1 MLSPGAILADKYRVI
16 SAIGEGGFGQVYLGY
31 DQGMERHVAI
41 KELLQDAT
49 TPEEWAAYQARFR
62 KEARTVSQF
71 SHPHVVSAYALE
83 TDALDNMYLILEY
96 VDGGS
101 LEEVLA
107 GKIDLAPAPP
117 PPPQDRGP
125 LGWLSAEGPPEDASA
140 PADGEPAPPLPEPV
154 VAPLSG
160 PRTLD
165 VAWAIDIGI
174 DLCHAIEAIY
184 RRDIVHR
191 DIKPSNILLTREGK
205 AKLTDFG
212 VAQVG
217 HETRRTQEAVGHPG
231 TPAYKSPEQST
242 STGYIDQR
250 SDIYALGLVLYEM
263 LTGRLYVRNRI
274 PPRAYNPDVPHA
286 LNAVVMKALQEAP
299 IARYQTAEAL
309 RQDLETVRDQST
321 IGQVRITLTGIAE
334 GMPTSRVSTALAAV
348 VLLMALLGLYRLGSA
363 LAMQDAA
370 SLNLNG
376 QEAAPASTNI
386 AGIIPPPPTEA
397 AQMAMPVVPEL
408 PISSHPELS
417 SVEDVPTPT
426 ATPSPQPNDPGI
438 ISVGETQMRTFAQEG
453 EVHRLLLRVKAGRIY
468 VITTSNLAVG
478 VDTMLQLSYNGL
490 VIENDDISPGTLA
503 SEVSFTADEDGT
515 AAITVSNDGL
525 FGPERTYELSAMLGT
540 PPVTP
545 TATAT
550 ATLAETATDTP
561 TVGPTWTP
569 RPTFTPGPSPT
580 ATRTNT
586 PRATWTPRPTSTPT
600 RTLTRTPTRTSTPT
614 RTLTPTLTHT
624 PTQTYTPSL
633 TPTPSETPTLT
644 PPPTET
650 PTPTATPTVTPERTP
665 LEVKPTGPPVQ

>member
-1 MLSPGAILADKYRVI
+1 VLSPGAILADKYRVI
-16 SAIGEGGFGQVYLGY
+16 SVIGEGGFGQVYLGY
-31 DQGMERHVAI
+31 DQGMERYVAI
-41 KELLQDAT
+41 KELLHDAT

-83 TDALDNMYLILEY
+83 IDAADNMYLILEY
-96 VDGGS
+96 IDGGS

-107 GKIDLAPAPP
+107 GKIDLAPPLPP
-117 PPPQDRGP
+117 PPEDRGP
-125 LGWLSAEGPPEDASA
+125 LGWLSAEGQLEDASA
-140 PADGEPAPPLPEPV
+140 PMSGEPAPTAPEPV
-154 VAPLSG
+154 VAPPGG

-165 VAWAIDIGI
+165 VAWAIDIGV

-191 DIKPSNILLTREGK
+191 DIKPSNILLTREGR

-309 RQDLETVRDQST
+309 RQDLETVREQST
-321 IGQVRITLTGIAE
+321 LGQVRIALMGVAE
-334 GMPTSRVSTALAAV
+334 GVPTTWIGAAVAAV

-363 LAMQDAA
+363 LAMQ
-370 SLNLNG
+370 
-376 QEAAPASTNI
+376 EAALNPDAPQATPASMSTATI
-386 AGIIPPPPTEA
+386 APPPTE
-397 AQMAMPVVPEL
+397 MASMIMPVVPEL
-408 PISSHPELS
+408 GILGTPEPPVL
-417 SVEDVPTPT
+417 EDLPTPT

-438 ISVGETQMRTFAQEG
+438 LSVGETQLRTFFQEG
-453 EVHRLLLRVKAGRIY
+453 EIHRLLLRVKAGRTY

-490 VIENDDISPGTLA
+490 VIENDDISSGTLA
-503 SEVSFTADEDGT
+503 SEVSFIADEDGT
-515 AAITVSNDGL
+515 AAITVSNAGL
-525 FGPERTYELSAMLGT
+525 FGPERTYELSAMLSSPT
-540 PPVTP
+540 ATP
-545 TATAT
+545 TAVAIPTEPSAVTESTAIT
-550 ATLAETATDTP
+550 TP
-561 TVGPTWTP
+561 IMQPTWTP
-569 RPTFTPGPSPT
+569 RPTFTPGPTPT
-580 ATRTNT
+580 VTRTQT
-586 PRATWTPRPTSTPT
+586 PWATWTPRPTMTPT

-614 RTLTPTLTHT
+614 RTLTPT
-624 PTQTYTPSL
+624 PTYTPSL
-633 TPTPSETPTLT
+633 TPTPSDTPTPTAT
-644 PPPTET
+644 PTVT
-650 PTPTATPTVTPERTP
+650 PTPTATPTVTPEKTP

>member
-1 MLSPGAILADKYRVI
+1 MLSPGTILADKYRII

-31 DQGMERHVAI
+31 DQGMERYVAI
-41 KELLQDAT
+41 KELLHDAA

-71 SHPHVVSAYALE
+71 SHPHVVSAHALE

-107 GKIDLAPAPP
+107 GKIDLKPP
-117 PPPQDRGP
+117 PPPTTEDGGP
-125 LGWLSAEGPPEDASA
+125 LDWLNAEGLLEGASA
-140 PADGEPAPPLPEPV
+140 PAGGEPATAAPEPL
-154 VAPLSG
+154 VAPPSG

-165 VAWAIDIGI
+165 VGWAIDIGI
-174 DLCHAIEAIY
+174 DVCHAIEAIY

-274 PPRAYNPDVPHA
+274 PPRTYNPDVPHA
-286 LNAVVMKALQEAP
+286 LNAVVIKALQEAP

-309 RQDLETVRDQST
+309 RQDLETVREQST
-321 IGQVRITLTGIAE
+321 WGQVRITLTGITE
-334 GMPTSRVSTALAAV
+334 GMPTNRIGTVMAAV
-348 VLLMALLGLYRLGSA
+348 VLLMALLGLYRFGSA
-363 LAMQDAA
+363 VAMQDAA
-370 SLNLNG
+370 GSHPVA
-376 QEAAPASTNI
+376 QEATPASTSTAVI
-386 AGIIPPPPTEA
+386 APAPTEVA
-397 AQMAMPVVPEL
+397 AMALPVVPEL
-408 PISSHPELS
+408 SIPSNPELS
-417 SVEDVPTPT
+417 SVEEVPTPT

-438 ISVGETQMRTFAQEG
+438 LSVGETQLRTFAQEG
-453 EVHRLLLRVKAGRIY
+453 EIHRLLLRVKSGRTY

-478 VDTMLQLSYNGL
+478 VDTMLQLNYNGL
-490 VIENDDISPGTLA
+490 VLENDDISSGTLA
-503 SEVSFTADEDGT
+503 SEISFDADEDGT
-515 AAITVSNDGL
+515 AAISVSNAGL
-525 FGPERTYELSAMLGT
+525 FGPERTYELSAMLGS
-540 PPVTP
+540 PPATP

-550 ATLAETATDTP
+550 ATPTEPAPETP
-561 TVGPTWTP
+561 TVGATWTP

-580 ATRTNT
+580 ATRTHT
-586 PRATWTPRPTSTPT
+586 PQATWTPRPTITPIP
-600 RTLTRTPTRTSTPT
+600 TLTHTPTRTS
-614 RTLTPTLTHT
+614 TPTLTHT

-633 TPTPSETPTLT
+633 TPIPSETPTLT

-650 PTPTATPTVTPERTP
+650 PTPTAAPTVTPERTP

>member
-1 MLSPGAILADKYRVI
+1 MLSPGTILADKYRII

-31 DQGMERHVAI
+31 DQGMERYVAI
-41 KELLQDAT
+41 KELLHDAA

-83 TDALDNMYLILEY
+83 ADALDNMYLILEY

-101 LEEVLA
+101 LEKVLA
-107 GKIDLAPAPP
+107 GKIDLKPP
-117 PPPQDRGP
+117 PPPTTEDGGP
-125 LGWLSAEGPPEDASA
+125 LDWLSAEGLLEDASA
-140 PADGEPAPPLPEPV
+140 PADAQPATAAPEPV
-154 VAPLSG
+154 VAPPSG

-165 VAWAIDIGI
+165 IAWAIDIGI

-274 PPRAYNPDVPHA
+274 PPRTYNPDVPHA
-286 LNAVVMKALQEAP
+286 LNAVVIKALQEAP

-321 IGQVRITLTGIAE
+321 WGQVRITLTGITE
-334 GMPTSRVSTALAAV
+334 GMPMNRIGTAMAAV
-348 VLLMALLGLYRLGSA
+348 VLLMALLGLYRFGSA
-363 LAMQDAA
+363 VAMQDAA
-370 SLNLNG
+370 SLHPIA
-376 QEAAPASTNI
+376 QEATPASTSTATI
-386 AGIIPPPPTEA
+386 TPPTTEA
-397 AQMAMPVVPEL
+397 THMAMPVVPGL
-408 PISSHPELS
+408 GIRGTPEPSILG
-417 SVEDVPTPT
+417 DVPTPT
-426 ATPSPQPNDPGI
+426 VTPSLQPNDPGI
-438 ISVGETQMRTFAQEG
+438 LSVGETQLRTFAQEG

-478 VDTMLQLSYNGL
+478 VDTMLQLNYNGL
-490 VIENDDISPGTLA
+490 VLENDDISSGTLA
-503 SEVSFTADEDGT
+503 SEISFDADADGT
-515 AAITVSNDGL
+515 AAITVSNAGL
-525 FGPERTYELSAMLGT
+525 FGPERTYELSAMLGL
-540 PPVTP
+540 PPATP

-550 ATLAETATDTP
+550 PTETATATP
-561 TVGPTWTP
+561 PLEPTWTP
-569 RPTFTPGPSPT
+569 RPTFTPGPTPT
-580 ATRTNT
+580 ATRTHT
-586 PRATWTPRPTSTPT
+586 PRATWTPRPTITPT
-600 RTLTRTPTRTSTPT
+600 RTLTRTPTMTSTPT

-624 PTQTYTPSL
+624 PSL

-644 PPPTET
+644 PTPTATLT
-650 PTPTATPTVTPERTP
+650 PTATSTPTATPTVTPERTP